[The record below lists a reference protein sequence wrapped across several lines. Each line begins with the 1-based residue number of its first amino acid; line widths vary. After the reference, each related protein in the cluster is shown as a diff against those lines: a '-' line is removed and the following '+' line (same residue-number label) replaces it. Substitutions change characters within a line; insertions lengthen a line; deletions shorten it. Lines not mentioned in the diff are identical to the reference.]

1 MKIVLIAVLLQSPLQ
16 LPPRAALDNP
26 ASVSTV
32 PEKAR
37 KDYDKLW
44 NRFLAGR
51 DDVKLAKD
59 IDKFVKKRKTFDTG
73 LVIGAYLDMYRGDD
87 NAARQKLTETLKV
100 DPDNKIALYY
110 LGELAFAHKEY
121 ARAAN
126 LYAQVLAADRSRI
139 DLETKQQTAYLLAT
153 EDLLRSAAKAEADN
167 RLADA
172 ERLYRQSLTIAP
184 NDPTLHTR
192 LADLL
197 DKANKKEEAVA
208 ERKIVEELTPHHAAN
223 LSTPVEPIRDDLE
236 DLGRW
241 GNDIEVF
248 HRIRSAETIT
258 REQLAVLIVRYFP
271 QIAELLSRPQIITDI
286 QESSARSEILTV
298 AGLRLIEPFPNHS
311 FGPTI
316 PVARADLA
324 TALARLS
331 RLLGLSGDQAPPLTA
346 PDVAPTNAG
355 YRDIQLVLGY
365 GLMNVQDSG
374 SFNVSGYVSGREAV
388 YSADQLL
395 HTFQQAQR

>member
-1 MKIVLIAVLLQSPLQ
+1 MKIVLLAVLLQSPLQ

-26 ASVSTV
+26 ATVSTV

-44 NRFLAGR
+44 NRFLGGR

-271 QIAELLSRPQIITDI
+271 QIGELLSRPQIITDI

-298 AGLRLIEPFPNHS
+298 AGLRLIEPF
-311 FGPTI
+311 
-316 PVARADLA
+316 
-324 TALARLS
+324 
-331 RLLGLSGDQAPPLTA
+331 
-346 PDVAPTNAG
+346 
-355 YRDIQLVLGY
+355 
-365 GLMNVQDSG
+365 
-374 SFNVSGYVSGREAV
+374 
-388 YSADQLL
+388 
-395 HTFQQAQR
+395 

>member
-87 NAARQKLTETLKV
+87 SAARQKLTETLKV

-126 LYAQVLAADRSRI
+126 LYAQVLAADKSRI

-153 EDLLRSAAKAEADN
+153 EDLLRSAAKAEAEN

-184 NDPTLHTR
+184 NDATLHSR
-192 LADLL
+192 LADLP
-197 DKANKKEEAVA
+197 D
-208 ERKIVEELTPHHAAN
+208 TYP
-223 LSTPVEPIRDDLE
+223 
-236 DLGRW
+236 
-241 GNDIEVF
+241 
-248 HRIRSAETIT
+248 ET
-258 REQLAVLIVRYFP
+258 LKLP
-271 QIAELLSRPQIITDI
+271 
-286 QESSARSEILTV
+286 ESW
-298 AGLRLIEPFPNHS
+298 
-311 FGPTI
+311 
-316 PVARADLA
+316 
-324 TALARLS
+324 
-331 RLLGLSGDQAPPLTA
+331 
-346 PDVAPTNAG
+346 
-355 YRDIQLVLGY
+355 
-365 GLMNVQDSG
+365 
-374 SFNVSGYVSGREAV
+374 
-388 YSADQLL
+388 
-395 HTFQQAQR
+395 TFISP